1 MENLM
6 NFEDTINRVVLITEE
21 VVDIP
26 RDTLDPQVFQFYA
39 DGSTPILRDGIKA
52 QILQDIQALS
62 GVVPIVNFYI
72 TGDMLTPIWTPRTS
86 IDVNVETDPEVMDS
100 ISVAEILFNLRRLN
114 GRLAIGTQHPINY
127 YIIPDDVDYDELDA
141 VYDIAN
147 ERWTKL
153 PEILNP
159 CITSFMSRFT
169 ETISSI
175 DITTGKIHRN
185 LINFEELKDIG
196 FDNLKQI
203 RHELQGKVDRLEDS
217 IHYLT
222 TYIYNDTDILR
233 RLGTDQTTTIEEIL
247 YYSEKEHLSENVMF
261 KLLEKYYFNKIIKKI
276 DQLLDVDKDYDINA
290 TIKQSKMGA
299 DFLKA

>member
-1 MENLM
+1 M
-6 NFEDTINRVVLITEE
+6 NFERAINRAILITEA

-26 RDTLDPQVFQFYA
+26 RDTLDPQVFQFF
-39 DGSTPILRDGIKA
+39 DGEGTPILRDGIKA
-52 QILQDIQALS
+52 QILQDIQALAS
-62 GVVPIVNFYI
+62 VVPVVNFYI
-72 TGDMLTPIWTPRTS
+72 TGDILTHDWTPKTS
-86 IDVNVETDPEVMDS
+86 IDVNVETDPEAIDS
-100 ISVAEILFNLRRLN
+100 ISVAEVLFNLRRLN

-127 YIIPDDVDYDELDA
+127 YIIPDDVDYDSLDA

-147 ERWTKL
+147 ERWARL

-159 CITSFMSRFT
+159 GITSFMSRIT

-185 LINFEELKDIG
+185 LINFEELKNIG

-203 RHELQGKVDRLEDS
+203 RHELQRKIDQLGDS

-222 TYIYNDTDILR
+222 TIYSSVDALR
-233 RLGTDQTTTIEEIL
+233 RLATDQTTTVEEIL
-247 YYSEKEHLSENVMF
+247 YYSEKEYLPENVTF
-261 KLLEKYYFNKIIKKI
+261 KLLEKYYYTKITKKI
-276 DQLLDVDKDYDINA
+276 DQLLDVDKEYDINQ

-299 DFLKA
+299 DFLEA